1 MGMEIRRGTA
11 ANIVKNDNQNSVACR
26 LGESN
31 VMLHSDLERIVKEG
45 DDILVAGDLRDD
57 VLHALAVKNMT
68 QDRTLQIDGSNY
80 TLVMGAGLFFWI
92 LGLVLSLQALGVGDT
107 TLSILNAC
115 MSLAGFILGIWAFM
129 RVLSIRRAGL
139 RITYGE
145 EKR

>member
-1 MGMEIRRGTA
+1 MGMEIRRGIATD
-11 ANIVKNDNQNSVACR
+11 IVKTDNQNSVACR
-26 LGESN
+26 IGESN
-31 VMLHSDLERIVKEG
+31 VIIHGDLERIIKEG

-57 VLHALAVKNMT
+57 VLRALAVKNMT
-68 QDRTLQIDGSNY
+68 QNRTLQIDGSNY

-115 MSLAGFILGIWAFM
+115 MSLAGFMLGIWAFM
-129 RVLSIRRAGL
+129 RVLSIKRAGL